1 MEHASEPLRHSGAV
15 LGKVE
20 FREGEGIMLEV
31 PRGAVDLVIAETD
44 LTLSWLGGD
53 YLSPAAI
60 PYPEFCRYVTEGAI
74 ALE

>member
-1 MEHASEPLRHSGAV
+1 MEHASDPLRRSGAV

-31 PRGAVDLVIAETD
+31 PRGAVEVAIAETD
-44 LTLSWLGGD
+44 VTLSWMGGD
-53 YLSPAAI
+53 YLGPAAI
-60 PYPEFCRYVTEGAI
+60 PYPEFCRYVMDGAI